1 MAMNLEKMVKNAHKV
16 TCFVRFT
23 ILVESFCKNSFT
35 ALLEQVTLTRKRCNF
50 QIKRKAPTISIFMVN
65 YSLVGI
71 ICTLQE
77 VHGCVIDNLL

>member
-35 ALLEQVTLTRKRCNF
+35 ALLEQVAFNKKT
-50 QIKRKAPTISIFMVN
+50 
-65 YSLVGI
+65 
-71 ICTLQE
+71 
-77 VHGCVIDNLL
+77 